1 VPDWHRR
8 YHLRADRVET
18 LGGVAISAPDQRR
31 ILADLG
37 CKIENAGDGF
47 AVEAPSWRADIEGEA
62 DLVEEILRMRGY
74 EEIPVVPLTRD
85 SVLPKPALT
94 AAQRRAVQVRRTL
107 ASRGLVEAVTFSFLP
122 RAQAELFNGGS
133 EALTLANPI
142 SADLDVMRPSI
153 LPNLLAAAQRN
164 ADRGFANGA
173 LFEIGPFYKDDT
185 PEGQIAT
192 ATGLRNGNTG
202 AKRWDD
208 PGRPV
213 DAMLAKAD
221 ALAALSAAGVAGES
235 LQVSADA
242 PGWYH
247 PGRSGV
253 LKQGNKPLAQFGEIH
268 PGILAAMGITGPA
281 AGFEVFLDAVPA
293 PRARSGKARPLLI
306 LSPFQPVERDF
317 AFVVDESV
325 AAETLL
331 RAARGIDKKLIADVR
346 LFDVYRGK
354 GVDSGKKSLAI
365 TVVLQPVE
373 ATLTDEAIDAFSQKL
388 IAAAEKATGG
398 TLRR

>member
-1 VPDWHRR
+1 MAAAL
-8 YHLRADRVET
+8 HLRADRTQT

-31 ILADLG
+31 ILEDLG
-37 CKIENAGDGF
+37 CKLANDGNGF

-62 DLVEEILRMRGY
+62 DLVEEILRIRGY

-94 AAQRRAVQVRRTL
+94 PAQRRAVQVRRTL
-107 ASRGLVEAVTFSFLP
+107 AARGLVEAVTFSFLP
-122 RAQAELFNGGS
+122 RAQAELFAGGS

-173 LFEIGPFYKDDT
+173 LLEIGPFYKDDT

-192 ATGLRNGNTG
+192 ATGLRNGATG
-202 AKRWDD
+202 HQAL
-208 PGRPV
+208 GRCRQAGRRAARESRCARRALLRRASPV
-213 DAMLAKAD
+213 
-221 ALAALSAAGVAGES
+221 ES
-235 LQVSADA
+235 LQVTADA
-242 PGWYH
+242 PAWYH

-253 LKQGNKPLAQFGEIH
+253 VKQGNKPLAQFGEIH
-268 PGILAAMGITGPA
+268 PGILTAMGLTGPA
-281 AGFEVFLDAVPA
+281 AGFEVFLDAAPA

-331 RAARGIDKKLIADVR
+331 RAARGVDKKLIADVR

-354 GVDSGKKSLAI
+354 GVDPGKKSLAI

-373 ATLTDEAIDAFSQKL
+373 ATLTNEAIEAFSQKL
-388 IAAAEKATGG
+388 IAAAEKATAV
-398 TLRR
+398 TLRK